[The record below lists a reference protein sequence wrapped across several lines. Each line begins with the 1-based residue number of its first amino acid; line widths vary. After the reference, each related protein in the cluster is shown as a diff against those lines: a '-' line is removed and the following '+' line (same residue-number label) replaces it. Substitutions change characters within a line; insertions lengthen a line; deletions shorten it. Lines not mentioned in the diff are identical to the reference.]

1 MRNNEKLI
9 REAILNCLRYLPE
22 DDMTQ
27 ALSEII
33 FAPDTIINWD
43 NAADV
48 LMTYVP
54 DMIDDGFAKN
64 TITYQELSDYLN
76 DEDIFDDDELFDY
89 YENANPNE
97 SITFEE
103 AIDNLYQWFR
113 FRFTEDDDT
122 TNYAYAVKIA
132 RGAFKRYNGY

>member
-1 MRNNEKLI
+1 M
-9 REAILNCLRYLPE
+9 
-22 DDMTQ
+22 
-27 ALSEII
+27 
-33 FAPDTIINWD
+33 
-43 NAADV
+43 
-48 LMTYVP
+48 
-54 DMIDDGFAKN
+54 
-64 TITYQELSDYLN
+64 SDYLN

-89 YENANPNE
+89 YEKANPNE
-97 SITFEE
+97 SINFEE